1 MTAWSSVVVPS
12 LWRAISA
19 RPRAC
24 RSRGSADRLG
34 RSPATIKAY
43 FYDPTA
49 EKARAEGALCR
60 RVPRLR
66 RVYPAAQ
73 REGRRVRVLHGLP
86 SRRDPGALEA
96 GARAGSDAPGGPA
109 VGWLTSTSATPIRVR
124 RRTSTSGSLLRVVQ
138 TGSEVGADE
147 GGCSPT
153 RARARC
159 ACSSSRIRPAAS
171 TPATPAIAAK
181 EGSRCGGHDAR
192 SSRGWRCAL
201 LATSRYVAMRGSRP
215 AFVSARVRGASGVV
229 VTRSV

>member
-124 RRTSTSGSLLRVVQ
+124 RRTSTSGSLLRVVLN
-138 TGSEVGADE
+138 GSGRPARSGPHRDVRIAHIGARRRR
-147 GGCSPT
+147 
-153 RARARC
+153 RAVL
-159 ACSSSRIRPAAS
+159 SSRTSANV
-171 TPATPAIAAK
+171 TT
-181 EGSRCGGHDAR
+181 R
-192 SSRGWRCAL
+192 SSPMPGRSSQLIRG
-201 LATSRYVAMRGSRP
+201 ATSRLYLR
-215 AFVSARVRGASGVV
+215 SAVRTRNLRVQLAPVRL
-229 VTRSV
+229 TRRRQRTSLPLRDR

>member
-138 TGSEVGADE
+138 LGRDSRARSGACSVYESDSAGPLADRRESDDRQAPRGRTVGA
-147 GGCSPT
+147 
-153 RARARC
+153 
-159 ACSSSRIRPAAS
+159 
-171 TPATPAIAAK
+171 
-181 EGSRCGGHDAR
+181 
-192 SSRGWRCAL
+192 
-201 LATSRYVAMRGSRP
+201 
-215 AFVSARVRGASGVV
+215 GVV
-229 VTRSV
+229 TAFMPKQNSALVGTTAGRSNEAPRVSRDWRQMRDPRRQRR